1 MLPPTQSIRT
11 QACAPRGLP
20 LVPQRADVAPWREHN
35 PNSKTFWP
43 QTLLLSPP
51 MKSYR
56 ALRAVLAFVPAVPNQ
71 RGQATAALHPG
82 KSRGGGGGGESV
94 ELRFGSLTKA
104 AHFYA
109 ICERGVY
116 TWKRARSTQGW
127 NPQCL
132 SNPACLRSAKSVSP
146 YAEDRGWGGAGRNR
160 YKKGAGDTGKTQG
173 WPRLRVQSKKLQC
186 ASGFRLPVC
195 KARTTLPDSVTPA
208 LAQNRVRLFFARGA
222 RLRGGGSG
230 AAGCRAPPSPRP
242 PGLSWAARRT
252 KRFPLPPP
260 RSRPRRE
267 GEGGLEEEEGRRKGR
282 RAVLPAGLGRIAA
295 RREGKEEGLGGLGE
309 RGGGQDS

>member
-1 MLPPTQSIRT
+1 MG
-11 QACAPRGLP
+11 A
-20 LVPQRADVAPWREHN
+20 
-35 PNSKTFWP
+35 
-43 QTLLLSPP
+43 
-51 MKSYR
+51 
-56 ALRAVLAFVPAVPNQ
+56 
-71 RGQATAALHPG
+71 
-82 KSRGGGGGGESV
+82 SR
-94 ELRFGSLTKA
+94 KQP
-104 AHFYA
+104 
-109 ICERGVY
+109 I
-116 TWKRARSTQGW
+116 ST
-127 NPQCL
+127 P
-132 SNPACLRSAKSVSP
+132 SVSVGCTHG
-146 YAEDRGWGGAGRNR
+146 RGRGARKAGILSASQILLVSGPQSQSPHTLKIAGGGGAGRNR

-186 ASGFRLPVC
+186 ANGFRLPVC